1 MCMTMPTSELDKVAQ
16 MAIVSSLPY
25 VAQQEHHSVCIAL
38 VMLWI
43 NLSEGDS
50 LADACWLR
58 MHLSTVA
65 ILILMNDL

>member
-16 MAIVSSLPY
+16 MANVSSLHY

-50 LADACWLR
+50 LADAC
-58 MHLSTVA
+58 
-65 ILILMNDL
+65 